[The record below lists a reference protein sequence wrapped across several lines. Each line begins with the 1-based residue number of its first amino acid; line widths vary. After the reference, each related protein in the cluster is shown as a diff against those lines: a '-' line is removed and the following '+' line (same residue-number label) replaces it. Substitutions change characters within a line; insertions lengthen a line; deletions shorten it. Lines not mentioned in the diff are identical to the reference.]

1 MKILNKFL
9 IALIVIISSYVS
21 QINAQVNP
29 DYPSMDGKT
38 VLITGSTDGL
48 GREVAIRLGMLGAH
62 VLVHGRNAQRG
73 AEVVEKINNSAGSA
87 KFYQA
92 DFGSLKNVRELAN
105 TVKRDHQKLD
115 ILINNAG
122 LGSGFAG
129 GQRRVSQDG
138 YEMVLQVNFLAH
150 YLLTDLLLPLLK
162 DGAPSR
168 IINVASRA
176 QSPINFGDI
185 MLENYFSGRAT
196 YHRSKLAQVMHAFH
210 YSELLQG
217 SQVTFNTLHPAS
229 MMDTT
234 MVAQMAGPA
243 RTTVDEGARALMM
256 LAVSPDLEGRS
267 GLYFVGHNEG
277 RANDQAYDVVARAE
291 LDKIARELIKL
302 PPREN

>member
-1 MKILNKFL
+1 MNKSL
-9 IALIVIISSYVS
+9 VALIVIFSSYVS
-21 QINAQVNP
+21 QINAQVSP
-29 DYPSMDGKT
+29 EYPSMVGKA

-73 AEVVEKINNSAGSA
+73 AEVVETINNSAGSA
-87 KFYQA
+87 QFYQA
-92 DFGSLKNVRELAN
+92 DFGTLINVRELADA
-105 TVKRDHQKLD
+105 VKRDHRKLHL
-115 ILINNAG
+115 LINNAG

-138 YEMVLQVNFLAH
+138 YELVMQVNYLAH

-168 IINVASRA
+168 ILNVASRA
-176 QSPINFGDI
+176 QSPVNFGDI

-210 YSELLQG
+210 YSELLQNTG
-217 SQVTFNTLHPAS
+217 VTFNALHPAS

-234 MVAQMAGPA
+234 MVAQMEGPA
-243 RTTVDEGARALMM
+243 RTTVDEGAKAVMK
-256 LAVSPDLEGRS
+256 LAVSPAIEGRS
-267 GLYFVGHNEG
+267 GLYFEGQNDGH
-277 RANDQAYDVVARAE
+277 ANAQAYDEVARRQLDTLTRE
-291 LDKIARELIKL
+291 LVGLPARE
-302 PPREN
+302 E